1 MFTLEEENAK
11 KFKKIVLLEEDEV
24 SELDKLFITN
34 VVILYSI

>member
-1 MFTLEEENAK
+1 MFTLEEENVK